1 MLEKFAS
8 QAEKPRALASVCV
21 AGLKQRLKG
30 VNCRQYAPRR
40 GLTFSAIWAVAVLIA
55 LPSVGSR
62 LEDAT
67 LQSEIRARL
76 VMASVQESNPLN
88 RNSVMVEAPRLV
100 AFDMAALDHGQDRKR
115 RKDGA
120 LPMSSQA
127 FGVQPD
133 SSNGLVERGESP
145 SDTLDLRA
153 PDVSLRPKP
162 RDTLRLVVHV
172 PHTDIRISTQGAGIA
187 PLALGKML
195 APQASLRPMVRPAG
209 LQRRT
214 VRYTRSFLR
223 NVTLRNLDK
232 QESCLATAIYHEA
245 RGESIKG
252 QFAVA
257 EVILNRVAS
266 RSFPNSIC
274 GVVYQG
280 ASNQGRGCQFS
291 FACDGRSEA
300 MPNKVAATRA
310 RRIAQVMA
318 DGGHRGLTGGA
329 LYFHTTAVN
338 PSWARRF
345 TQTSQIGAHLFYR
358 G

>member
-1 MLEKFAS
+1 MLENFAS
-8 QAEKPRALASVCV
+8 QAEKSRAWAAICA
-21 AGLKQRLKG
+21 AGLKHCMMTAWGGLHT
-30 VNCRQYAPRR
+30 PRR
-40 GLTFSAIWAVAVLIA
+40 GLTFSAIWAMSVLIA

-67 LQSEIRARL
+67 LQSEMRARL
-76 VMASVQESNPLN
+76 VMESVQDSNPLK
-88 RNSVMVEAPRLV
+88 RNNVMVEAPRL
-100 AFDMAALDHGQDRKR
+100 ASFDMAALDHTGKRERRQASASPVSMTDLGVAPETSEPRASDAADRHEMLTVR
-115 RKDGA
+115 
-120 LPMSSQA
+120 A
-127 FGVQPD
+127 F
-133 SSNGLVERGESP
+133 
-145 SDTLDLRA
+145 
-153 PDVSLRPKP
+153 DVSPRPKP
-162 RDTLRLVVHV
+162 RESSRLVVHV
-172 PHTDIRISTQGAGIA
+172 PDTDIRISTQGAGVA
-187 PLALGKML
+187 PLALGEVL
-195 APQASLRPMVRPAG
+195 APQASLRPMLRPAG
-209 LQRRT
+209 LARRT
-214 VRYTRSFLR
+214 VQYTGSFLR
-223 NVTLRNLDK
+223 NVTLRTLDE

-266 RSFPNSIC
+266 RKFPNSIC

-300 MPNKVAATRA
+300 MPNRGAATRA

-345 TQTSQIGAHLFYR
+345 TQTSHIGAHLFYR